1 MRFKQLN
8 IDVGYTFWIEQI
20 DTKGLTFKQGDLG
33 QLRLSS
39 YTNALQLVIK
49 GKLFTITL
57 RDPALFNQIAL
68 EFGRANANL
77 IAVSRVHTQ
86 KDWQQDSVQLE
97 LSLAS
102 FNGPEIELGTLDIA
116 LDQRTLEQ
124 AELTGLGQN
133 FTEVKASLEKS
144 CSLNLT
150 DEPEEQYAIVML
162 GESALDQIKHIQK
175 AEDQTV
181 SLDQE
186 TKQQIK
192 SGLVLLGD
200 NLQLAIQQFSAV
212 EYTYLG
218 VRKLV
223 TRSQSA
229 PTRTLRLAKVKIQFT
244 EHRAQISSLAT
255 QQLSK
260 ILADQKG
267 YLSTWDRYGAS
278 EGEQLLKRARSIG
291 KIEVVPD
298 SFHIDGESSDAMS
311 IYVQTDLREFLTP
324 QDSVLLV
331 SLDTAIPH
339 LDDSEMDWQT
349 FSSRMLEEYKATKG
363 FDSGLSSW
371 EQKVAVEGENSDS
384 NHSSQDGVVDVP
396 HKNGPQGEL
405 DQSQSFKV
413 IKVEQHRVVVKNE
426 ILPSQNMVLALSIL
440 GDQVQIE
447 RRMAARSA
455 IVEGKS
461 AMPHLGLL
469 IEEGGMLPSG
479 RSQRPTIEPLTN
491 FVESKIFPEN
501 KPTAVQKKAIEIALN
516 TPDIAIIQG
525 PPGTGK
531 TTVITAIIERLNQEL
546 DKSKSVQGDI
556 LVSGYQHDAVE
567 NLLNRLSVNDLPAIK
582 FGQRSGESAQSNST
596 NTKLD
601 EWRKQTLQR
610 VFQHSPELK
619 ESVAFIQ
626 VERDAKAYNKR
637 PSNSAALRL
646 LNKANILITGLPDS
660 HELVFLLRDLIQE
673 LANQQHSDLEGLS
686 SLRSLRLT
694 SVGFKDDGVDRAAAL
709 MTWLETQEIHIED
722 KYLEVLRNAV
732 SWEPEQK
739 LDFLPKLQ
747 EVKLFLLKKITPRP
761 QLNRVMVREDVQIA
775 IQKSLDLLQEKESN
789 NGKERALIEYLSDL
803 EGNPNLVQE
812 ALSEY
817 NLVYGATVQQ
827 SEGSLIR
834 RYKSKANDGKGY
846 LEYGTVIIDEAART
860 SPRDL
865 MIPMVQ
871 AKDRIILVGDHRQL
885 PHIVDESLLKQME
898 QEFEDADWR
907 DGREQFNQHIKESM
921 FQYLFNRAKQ
931 LEQQDGKQRTIT
943 LDAQYRSHPLLGKF
957 ASEQFYVPYNEPYKS
972 PLEASKF
979 GQKLDGIEDK
989 AAVWLSVPAQK
1000 GSEERDANKSR
1011 FRRAEAKLIAKQLKK
1026 WIDSEQGKNL
1036 SFGVISFYKAQVNEV
1051 MKELYVFDITE
1062 RDEQGNYV
1070 IAREYQMLFDKE
1082 GKPSEERL
1090 RVGTVDSFQGMEFDV
1105 VFLSMVRTPKFNS
1118 PLINRSKSS
1127 LREQQSVFGH
1137 LMSKNRLCVSVTR
1150 QKKSLVVVGDVHLIQ
1165 TPIAQEAVPELHA
1178 FYQLCS
1184 GSEGALI

>member
-8 IDVGYTFWIEQI
+8 IDVSYTFWIEKI

-33 QLRLSS
+33 QLRLSQ
-39 YTNALQLVIK
+39 YTDALQLVIK

-57 RDPALFNQIAL
+57 RDPALFNQIAP

-77 IAVSRVHTQ
+77 IEVSRVHRQ
-86 KDWQQDSVQLE
+86 KDWPQDSVQLE

-116 LDQRTLEQ
+116 LDQRTLDQ

-133 FTEVKASLEKS
+133 FKDVKASLEKG

-162 GESALDQIKHIQK
+162 GESALDQLKHIQK
-175 AEDQTV
+175 SEDQTV
-181 SLDQE
+181 PLNREAQ
-186 TKQQIK
+186 QQIK

-212 EYTYLG
+212 EFDYLG

-229 PTRTLRLAKVKIQFT
+229 PTRTLRLVKVKLKFT
-244 EHRAQISSLAT
+244 EHRAQIASLAT

-291 KIEVVPD
+291 KIEIA
-298 SFHIDGESSDAMS
+298 SYNIGGESGDVMS
-311 IYVQTDLREFLTP
+311 IYVEKDLRELLTP
-324 QDSVLLV
+324 QDSVLMV
-331 SLDTAIPH
+331 SPNTAIPH
-339 LDDSEMDWQT
+339 LDEPDMDWQT

-371 EQKVAVEGENSDS
+371 EQKVVAESESSDS
-384 NHSSQDGVVDVP
+384 FQDGVVDVP
-396 HKNGPQGEL
+396 QSEL
-405 DQSQSFKV
+405 DQTQSFKV
-413 IKVEQHRVVVKNE
+413 IKVEQHCVVVKNE
-426 ILPSQNMVLALSIL
+426 TLPSQNMVLALSIL
-440 GDQVQIE
+440 GDQIQIE

-469 IEEGGMLPSG
+469 IEDGGMLPIG

-491 FVESKIFPEN
+491 FVENKIFPKN

-596 NTKLD
+596 NIKLD

-610 VFQHSPELK
+610 VFQHSPGLR

-626 VERDAKAYNKR
+626 LERDAKAYNKR

-646 LNKANILITGLPDS
+646 LNKANTLITGLSGS
-660 HELVFLLRDLIQE
+660 HELVALLKDLIHE
-673 LANQQHSDLEGLS
+673 LANQHHSNLEGLS
-686 SLRSLRLT
+686 LLRSLRLT
-694 SVGFKDDGVDRAAAL
+694 SAGFKDDGVDRATAL
-709 MTWLETQEIHIED
+709 MTWLEKQEIHLKED
-722 KYLEVLRNAV
+722 YLEVLRNAIA
-732 SWEPEQK
+732 WEPEQK

-747 EVKLFLLKKITPRP
+747 EVKLLLLKKITPRP
-761 QLNRVMVREDVQIA
+761 QLKRVMVREDVQIA

-803 EGNPNLVQE
+803 EGNSNLVQE

-846 LEYGTVIIDEAART
+846 LEYGTVIVDEAART

-898 QEFEDADWR
+898 QELEVADLR
-907 DGREQFNQHIKESM
+907 DGRVQFNQHIKESM

-957 ASEQFYVPYNEPYKS
+957 ASEQFYAPYNEPYKS
-972 PLEASKF
+972 PLEEDKF
-979 GQKLDGIEDK
+979 DQRLDGIESK
-989 AAVWLSVPAQK
+989 AAVWLDVPAQR
-1000 GSEERDANKSR
+1000 GSEERDASKSR
-1011 FRRAEAKLIAKQLKK
+1011 FRRAEAKVIAKQLKK

-1051 MKELYVFDITE
+1051 MEELSKFDITE
-1062 RDEQGNYV
+1062 RDEQGNYA
-1070 IAREYQMLFDKE
+1070 ITREYQVLFDKE

-1105 VFLSMVRTPKFNS
+1105 VFLSMVRTPKSNS
-1118 PLINRSKSS
+1118 SLTNRSQSS

-1150 QKKSLVVVGDVHLIQ
+1150 QKKSLVVVGDAHLIQ
-1165 TPIAQEAVPELHA
+1165 SPMAKEAVPELHA
-1178 FYQLCS
+1178 FYQLCN